1 VVGTHPGAEANVI
14 RSSLVPILFSAA
26 IGVLFPILSNL
37 GAGACAAEIK
47 VLSAN
52 VFTGVLDELASRFE
66 HSSGDTVI
74 IVYETAG
81 VIRNRVQAS
90 EAADMTVLPRPMLEV
105 LMQQGR
111 VVTGSTVNLARSAV
125 SVAVRTGTPKPDIG
139 SVEAF
144 RQALSAAASI
154 SYPDPAGGG
163 ATGVLLTR
171 VLDRLG
177 MSAELKAKTKF
188 PPPGHFA
195 AELLANGE
203 VEMAI
208 AQPMEVQAQPGIE
221 LAGLLPQELQDPPN
235 FTFSAGILVVAR
247 QPQAAQALI
256 RFLSGPAAVAVL
268 KAKGMQPE

>member
-1 VVGTHPGAEANVI
+1 M
-14 RSSLVPILFSAA
+14 
-26 IGVLFPILSNL
+26 

-52 VFTGVLDELASRFE
+52 VFTGVLDELVSGFE
-66 HSSGDTVI
+66 RSSGNTVT

-81 VIRNRVQAS
+81 VIRNRVQAG
-90 EAADMTVLPRPMLEV
+90 EPADMTVLPRPMLDV

-111 VVTGSTVNLARSAV
+111 VVTGGTVNLAHSAV
-125 SVAVRTGTPKPDIG
+125 GVAVRTGAPKPDIG

-144 RQALSAAASI
+144 RQALSAAGFI

-163 ATGVLLTR
+163 ATGVLLAR

-177 MSAELKAKTKF
+177 MIAELKAKTKF

-208 AQPMEVQAQPGIE
+208 AQPMEVLAQPGIE
-221 LAGLLPQELQDPPN
+221 LVGLLPQELQDPPN

-247 QPQAAQALI
+247 QPQAARALI
-256 RFLSGPAAVAVL
+256 RFLSGPAAAAVL